1 MVSVSGNVG
10 QATTKKINGKN
21 GETTVLDFSVAENL
35 RTPKG
40 EKMTNWYKVSIFGK
54 YAETMSKY
62 IAKGTLVQVYGDLN
76 PRLFDKRD
84 GGQGLSLDIMNPVI
98 SLLGGGSKGGD
109 AGNAGGEAA
118 KTPAPAAGDDDG
130 FVTIP
135 DGVTELPFA

>member
-1 MVSVSGNVG
+1 MVAIAGNVG
-10 QATTKKINGKN
+10 SADVKKINGKN

-40 EKMTNWYKVSIFGK
+40 DKITNWYRVSIFGK
-54 YAETMSKY
+54 YAETMAKY
-62 IAKGTLVQVYGDLN
+62 IVKGTVVQVYGDLN

-98 SLLGGGSKGGD
+98 SLLGGSKGGD